1 MYFYEIYHKTIRK
14 PGNLG
19 NQLSAA
25 FIVRQM
31 LKWRDGQFD
40 QRPAPLNIEPSW
52 LTNEEVQELLLQ
64 KNILLYLDTT
74 TQGVLNDEHV
84 VEHDGWSVFEDV
96 KGKPGLIS
104 NTPGAKFTI
113 SFQIDPVYQN
123 SGKEVSVIVQLLHS
137 YEGVGVAKL
146 SLLTNENKSHKGEEL
161 VSTSVSCLWDDHAS
175 GPSPSKLQWIP
186 TTATGN
192 SENVDEFKASI
203 EVQKAP
209 EAKVKVFSITV
220 LLQQGFTGF
229 GAGR

>member
-104 NTPGAKFTI
+104 STPGAKFTI
-113 SFQIDPVYQN
+113 SFQIDPVSEFRERN
-123 SGKEVSVIVQLLHS
+123 SKHLL
-137 YEGVGVAKL
+137 
-146 SLLTNENKSHKGEEL
+146 LLT
-161 VSTSVSCLWDDHAS
+161 TSKTQAA
-175 GPSPSKLQWIP
+175 
-186 TTATGN
+186 TTILA
-192 SENVDEFKASI
+192 A
-203 EVQKAP
+203 AMLL
-209 EAKVKVFSITV
+209 FS
-220 LLQQGFTGF
+220 
-229 GAGR
+229 